1 MNGSANGN
9 SSCQAS
15 IHEPTFTLQD
25 NKNFKNLQ
33 HHKIKADSDPDVKAD
48 CFLNIKIHSY
58 THIGFHFFCCF

>member
-9 SSCQAS
+9 SSFQAS

-58 THIGFHFFCCF
+58 THIGFDFFCCF